1 MTFDLPVE
9 RQGTSVPPS
18 PSTSPSPGHG
28 STLDTVDIVVLVIY
42 FLLVLGVG
50 LWVSTENDTNIFT
63 WRSVFFVIQTKTNS
77 DLMPLN
83 IKHIV
88 KTSL

>member
-63 WRSVFFVIQTKTNS
+63 WQSVFFVIQTKMNS

-88 KTSL
+88 KTSV